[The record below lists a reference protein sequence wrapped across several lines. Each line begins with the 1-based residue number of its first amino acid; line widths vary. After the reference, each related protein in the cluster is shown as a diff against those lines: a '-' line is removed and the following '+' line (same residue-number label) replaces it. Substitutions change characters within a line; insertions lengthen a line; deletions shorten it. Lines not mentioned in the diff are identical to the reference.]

1 MHELIFTSSPEGLNG
16 GRGFCT
22 VAATQGISKTLSK
35 TLEGLSAYDHLHP
48 PGTPAASNNP
58 VNYSHQS
65 FKHGGKNIHVLSAT
79 RDAGL
84 DYTQRSN
91 KLSHH
96 VAITKTNGLL
106 AGPAAIL
113 SAFPFE
119 TDWPSTRPAESRNEP
134 PSIQKYAG
142 NLPGF
147 KGSWKE
153 LVGDAGY
160 AGMIAEAIVTGSK
173 RRICIAYSVTQHR
186 SILNLMLEITAVL
199 PPEQRWQA
207 TFSTFAQKAVAGR
220 DCKIRCVSN
229 ASPESTRAANN
240 PHVLYINL
248 ESPPPLDDASPYV
261 AAAREG
267 RTFEPV
273 RAASPP
279 IKDRR
284 TDSGGEHENSST
296 ASLIEGRQAS
306 AITLVPSQDRNWQA
320 VDTVQV
326 APPVVPG
333 SGRQQSLVSEEKR
346 AAFREALN
354 AGPPP
359 VRKEKSKAVFI
370 LVPIGLLFGIGVVIM
385 LSGLLGGPGT
395 PGEIAGDKQK
405 NPNGG
410 SESAVAPKNE
420 TATQDS
426 LRLETKKDEAT
437 NVATN
442 WLSEV
447 NEIRE
452 MEASS
457 NWESFKTWS
466 VTKLKEKIA
475 EEFDPEL
482 EKEELLLEKKLS
494 ANIDPGKPYTRKK
507 ILNEFTYK
515 KPEDEWRDEI
525 KKELTKLIETHW
537 NSQLSSISD
546 YEQLKAKANLV
557 DRDLLQPEMQSKI
570 DGGLEF
576 LDVRLSLL
584 SEREAFRTE
593 GIESFV
599 KEVMDDQGPKL
610 ADVGMSPWVYPYRE
624 LHENPTRYYSDT
636 HYGEPMYWEDKP
648 SDGGLENKFKNW
660 SVGFKYPTTPRSKE
674 PVLITIGDEHAR
686 ETNIREFLTPIFDR
700 LGGENASAHKFY
712 KERILLRINDNFYA
726 PKISPDGNEVSWE
739 GNISSSG
746 DDDFKVAISFVYPE
760 ERGSDSKIEAV
771 LTYPQTNSSA
781 YDQPDDLLRR
791 TEMVMVYIP
800 HHEEQELKEWALR
813 YYQVKSTSSE
823 PKPEPFNSQELELKG
838 EAILDQRIT
847 LQGIEVL
854 NQKLKLLGMHPFP
867 RAPQTWKKDIG
878 KVSYIKS
885 SDDETGEQ
893 LGIELIPGFLN
904 LLRWRV
910 DDSLHLCAVHDVRL
924 TDEELELAATILIE
938 LSIEILK
945 HPEIEL
951 PEQDRVRAQKLVDQF
966 ITKGLFP
973 PKSAKDEKSVFNANK
988 EKSVFKDYF
997 DKFDASKR
1005 WVENGQLRSSVATEF
1020 RNGNTKLMPIG
1031 SENSE
1036 SGGWLKKTYFTYYN
1050 DAQNNRGVPRFRDKD
1065 WAKKVYEIGH
1075 LIAEPQRMKTVDL
1088 TKQLKTIQSKI
1099 QRLKTENKPAM
1110 LKIEEEN
1117 ERRVKEDLSKAKHL
1131 IKELEPRPNEL
1142 ADLRKIFLDEY
1153 NDKLPVADQAQERY
1167 KRVLWKLHFIENKQE
1182 LKINPQPLAPSEGG
1196 SNG

>member
-1 MHELIFTSSPEGLNG
+1 MHELIFTSSPAGLNG

-119 TDWPSTRPAESRNEP
+119 TEWPSTRPAESRNKP
-134 PSIQKYAG
+134 PSIQKHAG
-142 NLPGF
+142 NLPEF

-173 RRICIAYSVTQHR
+173 RRICIAYSVDQHR

-229 ASPESTRAANN
+229 TSPESTRAANN

-248 ESPPPLDDASPYV
+248 ESPPSLDDASPYV

-284 TDSGGEHENSST
+284 KASVDERENSSS
-296 ASLIEGRQAS
+296 ASLIEGSQAS
-306 AITLVPSQDRNWQA
+306 AITLVPSQDRNWQT
-320 VDTVQV
+320 VDTVQI

-370 LVPIGLLFGIGVVIM
+370 LVPIGLLFAIGVVIM

-420 TATQDS
+420 TAKQDS
-426 LRLETKKDEAT
+426 LRLKTKKDEAT

-442 WLSEV
+442 WLSKV
-447 NEIRE
+447 NEIRQ

-457 NWESFKTWS
+457 NWESFKNWS
-466 VTKLKEKIA
+466 ETKLEEKIA
-475 EEFDPEL
+475 EEFGPKLDEEESAL
-482 EKEELLLEKKLS
+482 EKNLPT
-494 ANIDPGKPYTRKK
+494 NIDPGKPYTRDK
-507 ILNEFTYK
+507 ILEKFTHK
-515 KPEDEWRDEI
+515 KPDEEWRVEI
-525 KKELTKLIETHW
+525 KNELAKLIEQHW
-537 NSQLSSISD
+537 DSQLSSISI
-546 YEQLKAKANLV
+546 YETLKAQANFEG
-557 DRDLLQPEMQSKI
+557 RDLLQQEMQSKI

-584 SEREAFRTE
+584 NEREAYRKE
-593 GIESFV
+593 GIESFI
-599 KEVMDDQGPKL
+599 KNFMDDRRPEL

-624 LHENPTRYYSDT
+624 LHENPTSYYSDT
-636 HYGEPMYWEDKP
+636 HYGEPMYWDNNADKP
-648 SDGGLENKFKNW
+648 GDGGIKERFRNW
-660 SVGFKYPTTPRSKE
+660 SVGFKYPGNRNSK
-674 PVLITIGDEHAR
+674 PVLLTIGDEYGR
-686 ETNIREFLTPIFDR
+686 QTDIREFLTPIFDR

-712 KERILLRINDNFYA
+712 KERILLQINDNFYA

-746 DDDFKVAISFVYPE
+746 DDDFKVAISFVYSE

-771 LTYPQTNSSA
+771 LTYPQTNSAA
-781 YDQPDDLLRR
+781 YDQPEDLLRR

-800 HHEEQELKEWALR
+800 HYKKQELKEWALR
-813 YYQVKSTSSE
+813 YYQVKRGDSVS
-823 PKPEPFNSQELELKG
+823 PEPFNSQKLELKG
-838 EAILDQRIT
+838 EAILDQRVT

-854 NQKLKLLGMHPFP
+854 NEKLKLLKMDQFP
-867 RAPQTWKKDIG
+867 GDPQTWKKDIG
-878 KVSYIKS
+878 KVSYRA
-885 SDDETGEQ
+885 SDDKTGEE

-904 LLRWRV
+904 LLRWRA
-910 DDSLHLCAVHDVRL
+910 DDSLYLCAVEDVKL
-924 TDEELELAATILIE
+924 TDEEIELAATILID

-945 HPEIEL
+945 NPKIKL

-973 PKSAKDEKSVFNANK
+973 RKNAKDEKSVFKN
-988 EKSVFKDYF
+988 YF

-1005 WVENGQLRSSVATEF
+1005 WAEDGELRFSVATKF
-1020 RNGNTKLMPIG
+1020 HNRDKKLILDG
-1031 SENSE
+1031 SQNLE
-1036 SGGWLKKTYFTYYN
+1036 SGGWLKKTYNIY
-1050 DAQNNRGVPRFRDKD
+1050 QNKRDQDGKRPNFNSKP
-1065 WAKKVYEIGH
+1065 WAERVYEIGRSITNRQEEKI
-1075 LIAEPQRMKTVDL
+1075 LGLNE
-1088 TKQLKTIQSKI
+1088 QLKSIDSNIEKFQ
-1099 QRLKTENKPAM
+1099 TENKPEMLEKERMKKAM
-1110 LKIEEEN
+1110 V
-1117 ERRVKEDLSKAKHL
+1117 VKQLNDA
-1131 IKELEPRPNEL
+1131 IRGRPELEPSPKEL
-1142 ADLRKIFLDEY
+1142 AELRKIFLDKYPYRPPLTDEKK
-1153 NDKLPVADQAQERY
+1153 DRY